1 MSCLGLGVEIAR
13 SWGGGNCYAGTAS
26 RLDVSRNE
34 TLPPTPKSRIL
45 PLVMSF
51 PIPIEWRFSPPNDAI
66 RDAIFTLIGIQRTL
80 EDVVRWGLSSSPP
93 RLVQDVVIQDE
104 YTHDVVLAFS
114 DGVYL
119 VYDAT

>member
-1 MSCLGLGVEIAR
+1 
-13 SWGGGNCYAGTAS
+13 
-26 RLDVSRNE
+26 
-34 TLPPTPKSRIL
+34 
-45 PLVMSF
+45 MSF